1 MYLRHSSIKECGK
14 THTYWRVV
22 RSIRNG
28 PVVRQQHV
36 AWLGE
41 LDAQGRLKAR
51 ALARHITG
59 REHPG
64 QLDLFEPELDET
76 IQVKIKGVRPERSRV
91 FGDVW
96 LAWVLW
102 RALKF
107 DELFARLL
115 PAGGEDVPWARS
127 IALLC
132 IGRLCEPSSELHIAE
147 QWFRKTA
154 LDDLLAIPAERL
166 DDDRLYRALDLLLPH
181 KKELELHIRGR
192 LGELFDVSYDIL
204 LYDLT
209 STYFEGAAEGNVL
222 ARRGHSRDQRPDCKQ
237 VNIALVVTKE
247 GLPLAHEI
255 FPGNTADVNTVRRIV
270 LKIEAQFGKAGRVWI
285 MDRGMVSA
293 EVLAWLRAEHR
304 PYIVGTPKSELKKFA
319 AQVLAQRDWMQVRA
333 GLEVKPC
340 PSADGQETF
349 ILCRSQARREKE
361 QAIYAR
367 FRQRIVAGL
376 ERAARRLEAAKRK
389 LEAGVLQRQIGRLLQ
404 RNSRA
409 AGAFKVAVIEDCT
422 RPGGL
427 RLCWSGDEPWR
438 EWHEHAAGCYLLR
451 ASQLDWKAED
461 LWQAY
466 IQLTD
471 VEEAFR
477 IDKSELKIRPIF
489 HHNADRTRA
498 HIFVC
503 FIAYVMWKTLEQWSQ
518 RAGLGKSP
526 RKLLEEF
533 HAIQSTD
540 VVLPTTD
547 GREFRLR
554 CVAQPEEAL
563 QILLERLGLEIPQR
577 LRPPAILEVATPKM

>member
-1 MYLRHSSIKECGK
+1 
-14 THTYWRVV
+14 
-22 RSIRNG
+22 
-28 PVVRQQHV
+28 
-36 AWLGE
+36 
-41 LDAQGRLKAR
+41 
-51 ALARHITG
+51 
-59 REHPG
+59 
-64 QLDLFEPELDET
+64 
-76 IQVKIKGVRPERSRV
+76 
-91 FGDVW
+91 
-96 LAWVLW
+96 
-102 RALKF
+102 
-107 DELFARLL
+107 
-115 PAGGEDVPWARS
+115 
-127 IALLC
+127 
-132 IGRLCEPSSELHIAE
+132 
-147 QWFRKTA
+147 
-154 LDDLLAIPAERL
+154 
-166 DDDRLYRALDLLLPH
+166 
-181 KKELELHIRGR
+181 
-192 LGELFDVSYDIL
+192 
-204 LYDLT
+204 
-209 STYFEGAAEGNVL
+209 
-222 ARRGHSRDQRPDCKQ
+222 
-237 VNIALVVTKE
+237 
-247 GLPLAHEI
+247 
-255 FPGNTADVNTVRRIV
+255 
-270 LKIEAQFGKAGRVWI
+270 
-285 MDRGMVSA
+285 
-293 EVLAWLRAEHR
+293 
-304 PYIVGTPKSELKKFA
+304 
-319 AQVLAQRDWMQVRA
+319 
-333 GLEVKPC
+333 
-340 PSADGQETF
+340 
-349 ILCRSQARREKE
+349 LCRSQARREKE

-427 RLCWSGDEPWR
+427 RLCCSGDEPWR

-451 ASQLDWKAED
+451 ASQLDWKAQD

-477 IDKSELKIRPIF
+477 IDKSELEIRPIF

-554 CVAQPEEAL
+554 CVAQPQEAL